1 MNQAFKYFRI
11 IFAIILPIIP
21 LIHFI
26 SDLIS
31 QSNALLDGPLSW
43 YFSYTFAINDIA
55 LAVLISIV
63 LLFDYEIIL
72 PSWGKKILGPIGWIA
87 LTLSLAGFLFLIM
100 HNVSIGISR
109 YEILV
114 FVELYLFQT
123 AYVLISL
130 LVLGKAYQAKWSHMN
145 YEKDSNA

>member
-1 MNQAFKYFRI
+1 M
-11 IFAIILPIIP
+11 
-21 LIHFI
+21 
-26 SDLIS
+26 
-31 QSNALLDGPLSW
+31 
-43 YFSYTFAINDIA
+43 
-55 LAVLISIV
+55 